1 MTSLSWGRELSGSG
15 DVTSL
20 SSGSIVFS
28 EESSSSIWSSS
39 FSRTLIPFNV
49 GVSGT
54 SSPSPA
60 GLWLPSLGS
69 SLSSCSLGQLGTGEG
84 SVGYS
89 WEALGVSSLSFTM
102 STRGFL
108 VQFFKCSQKSDHLK
122 NSAQHFSHTWV
133 SSLPLRLSFPLS
145 ASSSTSPRANGAEEV
160 RGWVEKRQ
168 EGGESKK

>member
-1 MTSLSWGRELSGSG
+1 MFFSG
-15 DVTSL
+15 
-20 SSGSIVFS
+20 
-28 EESSSSIWSSS
+28 ESSSSICSSS
-39 FSRTLIPFNV
+39 FSRTLTPFKV
-49 GVSGT
+49 AVSGM

-69 SLSSCSLGQLGTGEG
+69 SLSACSLGQLGTGEG

-89 WEALGVSSLSFTM
+89 WEGFGVSSLSFTI

-122 NSAQHFSHTWV
+122 NSAQHFSHTCV

-145 ASSSTSPRANGAEEV
+145 ASSRTSPRAKGREGA
-160 RGWVEKRQ
+160 RGVKGERKRGRRRQ
-168 EGGESKK
+168 KKKN